1 MSKQTINAKIRTV
14 SGKSAA
20 KKLREAGSI
29 PAVMYND
36 KGEATMLE
44 VNAVEFNK
52 VWRSITATTSIDLV
66 VDGKKM
72 PALINDT
79 EYNIRTDKVLHA
91 DFFVPAEDE
100 KLKFKM
106 KVQFSGSPAGVL
118 KGGFML
124 RHIPEVTILSTLK
137 TLPERIVVDVTA
149 LNIGD
154 SFRVRD
160 LKLDKGITVLTD
172 PEAQL
177 VSISPA
183 R

>member
-1 MSKQTINAKIRTV
+1 
-14 SGKSAA
+14 
-20 KKLREAGSI
+20 
-29 PAVMYND
+29 
-36 KGEATMLE
+36 
-44 VNAVEFNK
+44 
-52 VWRSITATTSIDLV
+52 
-66 VDGKKM
+66 
-72 PALINDT
+72 
-79 EYNIRTDKVLHA
+79 
-91 DFFVPAEDE
+91 
-100 KLKFKM
+100 M

>member
-72 PALINDT
+72 PALIKDT

-91 DFFVPAEDE
+91 DFFVPA
-100 KLKFKM
+100 
-106 KVQFSGSPAGVL
+106 
-118 KGGFML
+118 
-124 RHIPEVTILSTLK
+124 
-137 TLPERIVVDVTA
+137 
-149 LNIGD
+149 
-154 SFRVRD
+154 
-160 LKLDKGITVLTD
+160 
-172 PEAQL
+172 
-177 VSISPA
+177 
-183 R
+183 

>member
-72 PALINDT
+72 PALIKDT

-149 LNIGD
+149 LNISD

>member
-20 KKLREAGSI
+20 KKLREVGSI
-29 PAVMYND
+29 PAVMYNE

-52 VWRSITATTSIDLV
+52 VWRSITVTTAIELNV
-66 VDGKKM
+66 EGKKLL
-72 PALINDT
+72 ALIKDT
-79 EYNIRTDKVLHA
+79 EYNIRNDQVLHV

-100 KLKFKM
+100 KLSFKM
-106 KVQFSGSPAGVL
+106 KVLFTGTPIGVL

-124 RHIPEVTILSTLK
+124 KRVPEVTVLSTIK
-137 TLPERIVVDVTA
+137 TVPERVLIDVTA

-154 SFRVRD
+154 SFKVKD
-160 LKLDKGITVLTD
+160 LKLGKGVSVLTNS
-172 PEAQL
+172 EVQL

>member
-72 PALINDT
+72 SALIKDT